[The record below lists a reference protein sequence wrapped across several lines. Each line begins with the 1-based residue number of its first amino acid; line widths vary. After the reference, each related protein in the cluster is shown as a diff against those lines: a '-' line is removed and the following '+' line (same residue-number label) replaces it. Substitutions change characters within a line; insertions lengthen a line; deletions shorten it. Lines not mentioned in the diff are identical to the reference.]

1 MAGPE
6 MKPKSTN
13 RARKGKPLRL
23 VFPNGT
29 SQQPSCWMKM
39 SKTTKALKKQA
50 AKAQLVAQRSADAF
64 VAEQMSTLAQ
74 AFRAQAEV
82 LKRKRKK
89 KK

>member
-1 MAGPE
+1 
-6 MKPKSTN
+6 MK
-13 RARKGKPLRL
+13 RAEIGDYQTARAEI
-23 VFPNGT
+23 V
-29 SQQPSCWMKM
+29 KM
-39 SKTTKALKKQA
+39 ILDRAPPADVVGGHAAKALKKQA

>member
-1 MAGPE
+1 
-6 MKPKSTN
+6 
-13 RARKGKPLRL
+13 
-23 VFPNGT
+23 
-29 SQQPSCWMKM
+29 MKM

-50 AKAQLVAQRSADAF
+50 AKAQLVAQRSADSF

>member
-1 MAGPE
+1 MNWNGPNA
-6 MKPKSTN
+6 S
-13 RARKGKPLRL
+13 PLM
-23 VFPNGT
+23 G
-29 SQQPSCWMKM
+29 M

-50 AKAQLVAQRSADAF
+50 AKAQLVAQRSADTF

>member
-1 MAGPE
+1 MLAARVGVDDPRRE
-6 MKPKSTN
+6 TARLHIQT
-13 RARKGKPLRL
+13 RAMI
-23 VFPNGT
+23 T
-29 SQQPSCWMKM
+29 M

>member
-1 MAGPE
+1 
-6 MKPKSTN
+6 
-13 RARKGKPLRL
+13 
-23 VFPNGT
+23 
-29 SQQPSCWMKM
+29 MKM

-50 AKAQLVAQRSADAF
+50 AKAQLVAQRSADAL
-64 VAEQMSTLAQ
+64 VAEQMSSLAQ